1 MLGVDGSKHSVC
13 AWGALHV
20 IYRKELSNNRRKRN
34 REGVGMRIQHRGR
47 VLQSAMGGEKVG
59 MEKEGAKASSSLLL
73 GTFLSSGAL
82 GTTHKTNK
90 KGVK

>member
-1 MLGVDGSKHSVC
+1 
-13 AWGALHV
+13 
-20 IYRKELSNNRRKRN
+20 
-34 REGVGMRIQHRGR
+34 MRIQHSGR